1 MLVLKKISAKKL
13 ATYLSII
20 LVMLG
25 GTGFMLYQNQ
35 KLTNKQLGVI
45 DDPARYE
52 KFMTAGIV
60 ATPSPAAPSQSSAN
74 QPKTEPKLN
83 QPLVASQIKNS
94 QGLDLSIF
102 SSQKFQELKENI
114 LVPQENLG
122 LGKRD
127 LFAPN

>member
-1 MLVLKKISAKKL
+1 
-13 ATYLSII
+13 
-20 LVMLG
+20 
-25 GTGFMLYQNQ
+25 MLYQSQ
-35 KLTNKQLGVI
+35 KLTNKQLGAI
-45 DDPARYE
+45 DDPAQYE

-60 ATPSPAAPSQSSAN
+60 ATSSPAAPS
-74 QPKTEPKLN
+74 